1 MVSGTLLGQIT
12 ATWLSQ
18 VLKIIQSNAGKYS
31 LIISIVNM
39 VSYVR
44 VILFRDGS
52 SGELKFTL
60 EGHAMGVIS
69 VDVSVDGTRK
79 YKR

>member
-1 MVSGTLLGQIT
+1 
-12 ATWLSQ
+12 
-18 VLKIIQSNAGKYS
+18 
-31 LIISIVNM
+31 VNL

-44 VILFRDGS
+44 VILFRDAS

-79 YKR
+79 